1 MIELNI
7 TSMTCGHCAAVV
19 TKTVQ
24 QTDPQARVEI
34 DLATKKVRIDGARDR
49 ATIEQALAQAGDKPD

>member
-24 QTDPQARVEI
+24 QIDPQARVEI
-34 DLATKKVRIDGARDR
+34 DLTTKKVRIDGARDR
-49 ATIEQALAQAGDKPD
+49 ATIEQALAQAGYEPD

>member
-34 DLATKKVRIDGARDR
+34 DLPTKKVRIDGARDR
-49 ATIEQALAQAGDKPD
+49 ATIEQALAQAGYKPD

>member
-7 TSMTCGHCAAVV
+7 SAMTCGHCAAAV

-24 QTDPQARVEI
+24 QIDPKARVDI
-34 DLATKKVRIDGARDR
+34 DLATKKVRIDSARDR
-49 ATIEQALAQAGDKPD
+49 ATVEQALAQAGYKPD